1 MRVRKRCS
9 APLRLAQGLRVLG
22 HERITPQ
29 GTTVA
34 MLGGMTV
41 TFLLLVAF
49 ALAMF
54 EGKNY
59 A

>member
-1 MRVRKRCS
+1 MPTATEGPRAGAS
-9 APLRLAQGLRVLG
+9 
-22 HERITPQ
+22 Q

-34 MLGGMTV
+34 ILCGMTV